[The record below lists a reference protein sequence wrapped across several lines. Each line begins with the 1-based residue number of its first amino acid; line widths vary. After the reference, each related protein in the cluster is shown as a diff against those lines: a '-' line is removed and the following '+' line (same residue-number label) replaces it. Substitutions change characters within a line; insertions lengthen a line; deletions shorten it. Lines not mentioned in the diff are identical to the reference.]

1 MKKGSHIYI
10 KCVSSGGLSYT
21 HHGIYCGDNKVIH
34 YYNNKIR
41 RTSISKFSG
50 KQKIYVK
57 EYRKCAPASLVVRRA
72 KSRKGEKLYNLIF
85 NNCEHFVYWCKTGK
99 HKSQQVEEAPL
110 KLLYKLDKDF
120 KQEIKNLS
128 KKISKEITR
137 VNVVNISK
145 LRTPKIPKIK
155 PPKIKLPKVKP
166 LKIKF
171 RF

>member
-10 KCVSSGGLSYT
+10 KCVSSEGFSYT

-50 KQKIYVK
+50 GQKVYVK
-57 EYRKCAPASLVVRRA
+57 EYKKCNPASLVVRRA

-85 NNCEHFVYWCKTGK
+85 NNCEHFAYWCKTGK
-99 HKSQQVEEAPL
+99 HKSRQIEEAPL
-110 KLLYKLDKDF
+110 KLLYKLDKNL
-120 KQEIKNLS
+120 KQEMKKLS
-128 KKISKEITR
+128 KKISKEI
-137 VNVVNISK
+137 VGINIVNISK
-145 LRTPKIPKIK
+145 IRTPKI
-155 PPKIKLPKVKP
+155 PKIKLPKVKP
-166 LKIKF
+166 PKIKF